1 MKVSWDLPEGA
12 DWAELDPGFRAEFWS
27 TVLVVVGMLAI
38 KNPGLLGA
46 QTWETLEE
54 VMRGKG
60 ERWIS
65 REELHRVV
73 KTIGLSSPREFIENR
88 LGIDEERFRAAT
100 REHRMGPW
108 DPLFWIGRK

>member
-54 VMRGKG
+54 VMKEKG
-60 ERWIS
+60 NRRIS
-65 REELHRVV
+65 KEELHRVV
-73 KTIGLSSPREFIENR
+73 KTVGLTSPREFVEIR
-88 LGIDEERFRAAT
+88 VSEERFTLAT
-100 REHRMGPW
+100 RGHRMSPW
-108 DPLFWIGRK
+108 DPLLWIGRK